1 MRIICTVAEQ
11 YLLNDVEL
19 CVVFVTLASSYVN
32 FCTFLKSNLLF
43 RKDSFGLFKVCTTS
57 N

>member
-32 FCTFLKSNLLF
+32 LSTFLKSNLLF
-43 RKDSFGLFKVCTTS
+43 GKDSFSLFKVCTTS